1 MRKPVVRLIL
11 TCLTLSAAP
20 FAAASPEDEVRQT
33 FERFVAAQNGHD
45 VQAVGSLLL
54 ESSNFLWITRGTP
67 VWGRDAALKRFSA
80 LYEGTWQLAPETGAL
95 KVLVLGE
102 GTAQV
107 IVPIVF
113 KIGAAG
119 QTAQTTRFL
128 MNQVLVKT
136 FGGWKISSLL
146 PIPAPVP

>member
-107 IVPIVF
+107 FVPIVF

-128 MNQVLVKT
+128 MNQVRSEERRVGK
-136 FGGWKISSLL
+136 G
-146 PIPAPVP
+146 

>member
-54 ESSNFLWITRGTP
+54 ESSNFLWITRATP
-67 VWGRDAALKRFSA
+67 ERSGFWCSEKARLRFSH
-80 LYEGTWQLAPETGAL
+80 
-95 KVLVLGE
+95 
-102 GTAQV
+102 
-107 IVPIVF
+107 
-113 KIGAAG
+113 
-119 QTAQTTRFL
+119 R
-128 MNQVLVKT
+128 
-136 FGGWKISSLL
+136 SSSRSERRDKRRRR
-146 PIPAPVP
+146 PAS

>member
-107 IVPIVF
+107 IVPIIF

-128 MNQVLVKT
+128 MN
-136 FGGWKISSLL
+136 
-146 PIPAPVP
+146 

>member
-107 IVPIVF
+107 IVPIIF

-136 FGGWKISSLL
+136 ASGWKVSSLL
-146 PIPAPVP
+146 PIPAPAP